1 MSNVIDLKKQVE
13 LNRAETLKALGVSPW
28 NVLAYKVHCALSSG
42 VNLILDPIRN
52 ALDSTPTLS
61 ASETKALYAMGGEN
75 MRRLEADR
83 ARANYRG

>member
-28 NVLAYKVHCALSSG
+28 NVLAYKMHCALRDG
-42 VNLILDPIRN
+42 ANLVFDPIRN

-61 ASETKALYAMGGEN
+61 ETETKALYEKGGTN
-75 MRRLEADR
+75 MIRLEADR

>member
-28 NVLAYKVHCALSSG
+28 NVLAYKMHCALSSG

-61 ASETKALYAMGGEN
+61 ESETKALYAKGGDN
-75 MRRLEADR
+75 MIRLEFDR
-83 ARANYRG
+83 MRANYRG